1 MTFRQS
7 LRILLHLKNISRYNS
22 INKDLSGQVENVGV
36 LYTLTAYQ
44 IKDLLESLKNPNF
57 NKIFPI
63 DTLKRK
69 RNLIIQAKSF
79 DKVEIG
85 NTIIILVPYP
95 LLFLIF
101 NKIKVI
107 GLFAII
113 REYIELSIKIKKNPN
128 KLISSFILRLLNS
141 YQSLDIFTT
150 ISGVKTY
157 PLEFYFP
164 KMSRQFST
172 NVIHYSQNSL
182 EIKFEDENIKPSNS
196 MVDKES
202 LGDIHWVWTTRY
214 AEYLQGFNS
223 NIEFRAVGSLV
234 FKIPVKRLDLE
245 KKDIITIFD
254 VSPVAPTHRQEFYT
268 DNLMKKFISDI
279 IDVCENNNI
288 LKDFKIHLKSK
299 RQLNEKHHSVSYINF
314 LDQLQDF
321 NKIIINHWDTDPY
334 TLVAE
339 SKLVISIPFTTIACI
354 GEEVGTKSVFYYPY
368 LRRLCN
374 PIYEDSIQ
382 IIYGRDQLKNFILE
396 NLV

>member
-22 INKDLSGQVENVGV
+22 INKDLSGQVENIGV
-36 LYTLTAYQ
+36 LYTLSAYQ

-182 EIKFEDENIKPSNS
+182 EIKFEDENIKLNNS

-234 FKIPVKRLDLE
+234 FKIPEKRLDLE
-245 KKDIITIFD
+245 KKNIITIFD

-279 IDVCENNNI
+279 IDVYENNNS

-314 LDQLQDF
+314 LDQLQDL

-354 GEEVGTKSVFYYPY
+354 GEEMGTKSVFYYPY

-382 IIYGRDQLKNFILE
+382 IIYGRDQLKKFILE

>member
-22 INKDLSGQVENVGV
+22 INKDLSGQVENIGV

-44 IKDLLESLKNPNF
+44 IKDLLESLKSPNF

-113 REYIELSIKIKKNPN
+113 REYIELSIKIKKNPS
-128 KLISSFILRLLNS
+128 KLTSSFILRLLNS

-202 LGDIHWVWTTRY
+202 LGDIHWVWTKRY

-279 IDVCENNNI
+279 INVYENNNI

-382 IIYGRDQLKNFILE
+382 IIYGRDQLKKFILE

>member
-1 MTFRQS
+1 MTFHQT

-22 INKDLSGQVENVGV
+22 INKDLSGQVENIGV

-113 REYIELSIKIKKNPN
+113 REFIELSIKIKKNPN

-182 EIKFEDENIKPSNS
+182 EIKFEDENIKPNNS

-245 KKDIITIFD
+245 KKNIITIFD

-279 IDVCENNNI
+279 IDVYENNNS

-314 LDQLQDF
+314 LDQLQDL

-339 SKLVISIPFTTIACI
+339 SKLIISIPFTTIACI
-354 GEEVGTKSVFYYPY
+354 GEEMGTKSVFYYPY

-382 IIYGRDQLKNFILE
+382 IIYGRDQLNKFILE

>member
-1 MTFRQS
+1 MTFHQT

-22 INKDLSGQVENVGV
+22 INKDLSGQVENIGV

-113 REYIELSIKIKKNPN
+113 REFIELSIKIKKNPN

-182 EIKFEDENIKPSNS
+182 EIKFEDENIKPNNS

-234 FKIPVKRLDLE
+234 FKIPAKRLDLE
-245 KKDIITIFD
+245 KKNIITIFD

-279 IDVCENNNI
+279 IDVYENNNS

-314 LDQLQDF
+314 LDQLQDL

-354 GEEVGTKSVFYYPY
+354 GEEMGTKSVFYYPY

-382 IIYGRDQLKNFILE
+382 IIYGRDQLKKFILE
-396 NLV
+396 NLA

>member
-1 MTFRQS
+1 MRFRQK

-22 INKDLSGQVENVGV
+22 INKDLSGQVENIGV
-36 LYTLTAYQ
+36 LYTLSAYK

-172 NVIHYSQNSL
+172 NVIHYSQNSV
-182 EIKFEDENIKPSNS
+182 EIKFEDENIKPNNS

-245 KKDIITIFD
+245 KKNIITIFD

-279 IDVCENNNI
+279 IDVYENNNS

-314 LDQLQDF
+314 LDQLQDL

-354 GEEVGTKSVFYYPY
+354 GEEMGTKSVFYYPY

-382 IIYGRDQLKNFILE
+382 IIYGRDQLKKFILE

>member
-22 INKDLSGQVENVGV
+22 INKDLSGQVENIGV
-36 LYTLTAYQ
+36 LYTLSAYQ

-182 EIKFEDENIKPSNS
+182 EIKFEDENIKPNNF

-245 KKDIITIFD
+245 KKNIITIFD

-279 IDVCENNNI
+279 IDVYENNNS

-314 LDQLQDF
+314 LDQLQDL

-354 GEEVGTKSVFYYPY
+354 GEEMGTKSVFYYPY

-382 IIYGRDQLKNFILE
+382 IIYGRDQLKKFILE

>member
-1 MTFRQS
+1 MRFRQS

-22 INKDLSGQVENVGV
+22 INKDLSGQVENIGV
-36 LYTLTAYQ
+36 LYTLSAYQ

-85 NTIIILVPYP
+85 NTIVILVPYP

-182 EIKFEDENIKPSNS
+182 EIKFEDENIKPNNF

-245 KKDIITIFD
+245 KKNIITIFD

-279 IDVCENNNI
+279 IDVYENNNS

-314 LDQLQDF
+314 LDQLQDL

-354 GEEVGTKSVFYYPY
+354 GEEMGTKSVFYYPY

-382 IIYGRDQLKNFILE
+382 IIYGRDQLKKFILE

>member
-22 INKDLSGQVENVGV
+22 INKDLSGQVENIGV

-113 REYIELSIKIKKNPN
+113 REYIELSIKIKKNPS
-128 KLISSFILRLLNS
+128 KLTSSFILRLLNS

-202 LGDIHWVWTTRY
+202 LGDIHWVWTKRY

-279 IDVCENNNI
+279 INVYENNNI

-382 IIYGRDQLKNFILE
+382 IIYGRDQLKKFILE

>member
-22 INKDLSGQVENVGV
+22 INKDLSGQVENIGV
-36 LYTLTAYQ
+36 LYTLSAYQ

-113 REYIELSIKIKKNPN
+113 REFIELSIKIKKNPN

-182 EIKFEDENIKPSNS
+182 EIKFEDENIKPNNS

-245 KKDIITIFD
+245 KKNIITIFD

-279 IDVCENNNI
+279 IDVYENNNS

-314 LDQLQDF
+314 LDQLQDL

-339 SKLVISIPFTTIACI
+339 SKLIISIPFTTIACI
-354 GEEVGTKSVFYYPY
+354 GEEMGTKSVFYYPY

-382 IIYGRDQLKNFILE
+382 IIYGRDQLKKFILE
-396 NLV
+396 NLA

>member
-1 MTFRQS
+1 MTFHQT

-22 INKDLSGQVENVGV
+22 INKDLSGQVENIGV

-113 REYIELSIKIKKNPN
+113 REFIELSIKIKKNPN

-182 EIKFEDENIKPSNS
+182 EIKFEDENIKPNNS

-245 KKDIITIFD
+245 KKNIITIFD

-279 IDVCENNNI
+279 IDVYENNNS

-314 LDQLQDF
+314 LDQLQDL

-339 SKLVISIPFTTIACI
+339 SKLIISIPFTTIACI
-354 GEEVGTKSVFYYPY
+354 GEEMGTKSVFYYPY

-382 IIYGRDQLKNFILE
+382 IIYGRDQLKKFILE
-396 NLV
+396 NLA

>member
-22 INKDLSGQVENVGV
+22 INKDLSGQFENIGV

-79 DKVEIG
+79 DKIEIG
-85 NTIIILVPYP
+85 NTIVILVPYP

-113 REYIELSIKIKKNPN
+113 REFIELSIKIKKNPN

-141 YQSLDIFTT
+141 YLSLDIFTT

-182 EIKFEDENIKPSNS
+182 EIKFEDENIKPNNS
-196 MVDKES
+196 IVDKES

-234 FKIPVKRLDLE
+234 FKIPVKRLNLE
-245 KKDIITIFD
+245 KKNIITIFD

-268 DNLMKKFISDI
+268 DILMKKFISDI
-279 IDVCENNNI
+279 IDVYENNNS
-288 LKDFKIHLKSK
+288 LKDFQINLKSK
-299 RQLNEKHHSVSYINF
+299 RQLNEEHHSVSYINF
-314 LDQLQDF
+314 LDQLQDL

-339 SKLVISIPFTTIACI
+339 SKLIISIPFTTISCI
-354 GEEVGTKSVFYYPY
+354 GEEMGTKSVFYYPY

-382 IIYGRDQLKNFILE
+382 IIYGRDQLQKFILE

>member
-22 INKDLSGQVENVGV
+22 INKDLSGQVENIGV
-36 LYTLTAYQ
+36 LYTLSAYQ

-113 REYIELSIKIKKNPN
+113 REFIELSIKIKKNPN

-182 EIKFEDENIKPSNS
+182 EIKFEDENIKPNNS

-245 KKDIITIFD
+245 KKNIITIFD
-254 VSPVAPTHRQEFYT
+254 ISPVAPTHRQEFYT

-279 IDVCENNNI
+279 IDVYENNNS

-314 LDQLQDF
+314 LDQLQDL

-354 GEEVGTKSVFYYPY
+354 GEEMGTKSVFYYPY

-382 IIYGRDQLKNFILE
+382 IIYGRDQLKKFILE
-396 NLV
+396 NLA

>member
-22 INKDLSGQVENVGV
+22 INKDLSGQVENIGV
-36 LYTLTAYQ
+36 LYTLSAYQ

-182 EIKFEDENIKPSNS
+182 EIKFEDENIKPNNS

-245 KKDIITIFD
+245 KKNIITIFD
-254 VSPVAPTHRQEFYT
+254 ISPVAPTHRQEFYT

-279 IDVCENNNI
+279 IDVYENNNS

-314 LDQLQDF
+314 LDQLQDL

-354 GEEVGTKSVFYYPY
+354 GEEMGTKSVFYYPY

-382 IIYGRDQLKNFILE
+382 IIYGRDQLKKFILE
-396 NLV
+396 NLA